1 MDERLVGSRLVVVT
15 REGVAV
21 GGGVGSGVVDVVQG
35 AVWGLVRAAQ
45 AENPGRFVLVDGEVS
60 VGVGELVSAV
70 AGSGSGEVEL
80 ALRGGGVWV
89 PRLVAGGVLGS
100 GPVWDPEGVVLV
112 TGGTGGLGGVVAR
125 YLVVEEGVRHVV
137 LSSRRGL
144 EAPGAVELVGEL
156 EAAGARVRVV
166 ACDVAE
172 RAQVARLV
180 EGIVAERPL
189 TGVIHAAGIGDN
201 GLIDALTPER
211 LDAVLAPKSDA
222 AWWLHEMTRG
232 MDLAA
237 FVLFSS
243 AGGLVLTAGQGNYA
257 AANVFLD
264 ALAQRR
270 CAEGL
275 PATSMAFGLWEVG
288 AGLGQYLS
296 DIDRARMA

>member
-1 MDERLVGSRLVVVT
+1 M
-15 REGVAV
+15 
-21 GGGVGSGVVDVVQG
+21 
-35 AVWGLVRAAQ
+35 
-45 AENPGRFVLVDGEVS
+45 
-60 VGVGELVSAV
+60 
-70 AGSGSGEVEL
+70 
-80 ALRGGGVWV
+80 
-89 PRLVAGGVLGS
+89 
-100 GPVWDPEGVVLV
+100 
-112 TGGTGGLGGVVAR
+112 
-125 YLVVEEGVRHVV
+125 
-137 LSSRRGL
+137 
-144 EAPGAVELVGEL
+144 
-156 EAAGARVRVV
+156 
-166 ACDVAE
+166 
-172 RAQVARLV
+172 ARLV

-296 DIDRARMA
+296 DIDRARMATQGVPVLSHEAGLELFAAGLRSDRPAVVPVHIDTPALRSRTDEIPALLRGLAPAPRRAAARATDAPDSLTARLAGLTVGERLRAVSELVRGEVAGVLGHS